1 MKAYEKFIADREA
14 DLSYIASD
22 GTPYRV
28 NLYFKLGKM

>member
-14 DLSYIASD
+14 DLSYISVD

-28 NLYFKLGKM
+28 NLYFNLGKM